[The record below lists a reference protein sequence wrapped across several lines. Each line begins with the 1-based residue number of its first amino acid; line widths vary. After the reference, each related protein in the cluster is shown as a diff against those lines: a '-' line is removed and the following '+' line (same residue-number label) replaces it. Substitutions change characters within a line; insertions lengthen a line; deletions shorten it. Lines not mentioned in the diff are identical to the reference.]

1 MQWQGLRVAPNTG
14 VVKGIAQTAV
24 AGTGAPVSVKIMGTT
39 ITCRLARG
47 VTIAVGDIVAGVRV
61 GGEIL
66 ILARMHAAA
75 PSAPP
80 DGSANNYPPPP
91 EGFSRTGQVTFFPVE
106 TRSYHT
112 GPGAD
117 GWRFDT
123 DDLFQGEWG
132 GDIFDGVAFYGTA
145 PRSLAGAVVL
155 SARLRMKRVSGGS
168 SSARKPDIYRYAENT
183 RPSGAPTRTGS
194 GTLGPSLSVND
205 VDNFQIPNQ
214 LAQDLVDGLAGG
226 LGIWVSDN
234 TMPQVRLAG
243 RAKYSGSMALTIDWT
258 RIS

>member
-1 MQWQGLRVAPNTG
+1 MEWSGLRVAPRTS

-24 AGTGAPVSVKIMGTT
+24 AGTGAPVSVKIMGAT
-39 ITCRLARG
+39 IVCRLMRG

-66 ILARMHAAA
+66 ILGRMHTAA

-80 DGSANNYPPPP
+80 DGTGYPPQP
-91 EGFSRTGQVTFFPVE
+91 EGLSRTGQITFFPVE

-112 GPGAD
+112 GPGPN

-123 DDLFQGEWG
+123 DDLLQSEWG
-132 GDIFDGVAFYGTA
+132 GDLFTGCAFYGSA
-145 PRSLAGAVVL
+145 PRSLAGAVVTL
-155 SARLRMKRVSGGS
+155 ARLKMKRVAGGD
-168 SSARKPDIYRYAENT
+168 SSARKPEFYRIAEST

-194 GTLGPSLSVND
+194 GTLGPNLSVNE
-205 VDNFQIPNQ
+205 VELFTLPNA
-214 LAQDLVDGLAGG
+214 LAQDIVDGISGG
-226 LGIWVSDN
+226 IGIWVADDSQ
-234 TMPQVRLAG
+234 PHVRLAG
-243 RAKYSGSMALTIDWT
+243 RGKYSSSMALTIDWN